1 MKETYHI
8 CLSSHDEVMF
18 RSEADLIIGFN
29 YLAVA
34 ALETDSTLLADG
46 FLSTHHHEA
55 ARTANPMELAKR
67 HRYSYTR
74 YFNAEYCRK
83 GPLGE
88 KEHFILKVDGLYHT
102 QALLNYVIRQGLHH
116 GMSET
121 PFAYPHCSA
130 NAVFREAL
138 GKNRVNDL
146 LEDRSRYAF
155 LPSNKTIPSKYRMAS
170 NGLLLRED
178 FEDIAYVESVYVSP
192 RNFMFQM
199 NRISD
204 GKDIQEQKKE
214 NTLPPVTLETI
225 ERGVPGFDPA
235 RAFISEQGRVNRNR
249 MTDIELCNIIDN
261 MILPAKYF
269 KPGQESSIYLLPES
283 KRAEI
288 GNAIWKE
295 WKDVRFRKYDSIFA
309 EKIITEDQ
317 VRRCLCLPSGK

>member
-1 MKETYHI
+1 
-8 CLSSHDEVMF
+8 
-18 RSEADLIIGFN
+18 
-29 YLAVA
+29 
-34 ALETDSTLLADG
+34 
-46 FLSTHHHEA
+46 
-55 ARTANPMELAKR
+55 
-67 HRYSYTR
+67 
-74 YFNAEYCRK
+74 
-83 GPLGE
+83 
-88 KEHFILKVDGLYHT
+88 
-102 QALLNYVIRQGLHH
+102 
-116 GMSET
+116 
-121 PFAYPHCSA
+121 
-130 NAVFREAL
+130 
-138 GKNRVNDL
+138 
-146 LEDRSRYAF
+146 
-155 LPSNKTIPSKYRMAS
+155 
-170 NGLLLRED
+170 
-178 FEDIAYVESVYVSP
+178 
-192 RNFMFQM
+192 MFQM

-225 ERGVPGFDPA
+225 ERGVPGFDPSK
-235 RAFISEQGRVNRNR
+235 AFISEQGRVNRNR